1 MENASDICYK
11 EISVLE
17 EIKEIVGFQAEI
29 WSLEV
34 ITTLPQL
41 VAAQH
46 HGGVIIGA
54 FHEGIV
60 VGFSYG
66 FPGYKDGKAYL
77 ISHMTAV
84 RTGYQNLGIGLKLK
98 LKQREWAIDIGGYEK
113 IVWTYDPLEARNGY
127 FNLMKLGG
135 YASEYIHAYY
145 GEMEDKLN
153 RGLPTDR
160 FLIEW
165 DILTPRVEKA
175 LNQQLELSNNLSN
188 YPILLEVSDTE
199 PVMKKK
205 IGEESGGYVVPVPK
219 TIQDMKKHNI
229 EAAKKWRFELRDL
242 FTELQGRGYIVTGM
256 VKDLHPFVH
265 HYVIEKQLKGG
276 SHD

>member
-1 MENASDICYK
+1 MKIASAISYK
-11 EISVLE
+11 EITVLE
-17 EIKEIVGFQAEI
+17 EIKEIVAFQAEI
-29 WSLEV
+29 WSQEV
-34 ITTLPQL
+34 VTTLPQL

-54 FHEGIV
+54 FHEGRV
-60 VGFSYG
+60 VAFSYG
-66 FPGYKDGKAYL
+66 FPGFKDGKAYL

-98 LKQREWAIDIGGYEK
+98 LKQREWAIDSGGYQK
-113 IVWTYDPLEARNGY
+113 IVWTYDPLEGRNGY
-127 FNLMKLGG
+127 FNLIKLGG
-135 YASEYIHAYY
+135 YAREYIHAYY

-153 RGLPTDR
+153 KGLPTDR

-175 LNQQLELSNNLSN
+175 LNQQLELSINLSN

-199 PVMKKK
+199 PGMKKK
-205 IGEESGGYVVPVPK
+205 IGEERGYVVPVPK
-219 TIQDMKKHNI
+219 NIQEMKKYNI

-242 FTELQGRGYIVTGM
+242 LTELLGRGYIVTGM

-265 HYVIEKQLKGG
+265 HYVIEKQLTGE